1 MPRAAD
7 AIGRSNASVIL
18 YTTVCRHLATPMPTP
33 LAGTALWLFE
43 GEKLPDLGDRNRMAI
58 AEGLPLKT

>member
-1 MPRAAD
+1 
-7 AIGRSNASVIL
+7 
-18 YTTVCRHLATPMPTP
+18 MPTP
-33 LAGTALWLFE
+33 LAVTALWLFEGEKLPTALWLFE